1 MYWLHS
7 SLHQFQFSG
16 FDNFQNSCQQKLC
29 MVLTFIRVC
38 ISQNQFVKLIM
49 LSWPKGEWGI
59 HPLPTHFWCYYVCSR
74 VHLKHGRGMVPTT
87 LCLIAAGVST
97 APHENP
103 QLHVFK
109 IERWAPAPQ
118 VRLNKQTVLW
128 MPFSVPDNSSTAKP
142 HRTQSGPP
150 NPFTFGIRHLFVVF
164 LFSGDLR
171 NPRHR
176 NRQTFVIHIILIT
189 QTQ

>member
-74 VHLKHGRGMVPTT
+74 VHLKHGRGMVLTT

-128 MPFSVPDNSSTAKP
+128 MPFSVPDRGPQQQHCQAP
-142 HRTQSGPP
+142 QGPERPTQPIY
-150 NPFTFGIRHLFVVF
+150 FW
-164 LFSGDLR
+164 DK
-171 NPRHR
+171 
-176 NRQTFVIHIILIT
+176 TFVCSISFFRRS
-189 QTQ
+189 